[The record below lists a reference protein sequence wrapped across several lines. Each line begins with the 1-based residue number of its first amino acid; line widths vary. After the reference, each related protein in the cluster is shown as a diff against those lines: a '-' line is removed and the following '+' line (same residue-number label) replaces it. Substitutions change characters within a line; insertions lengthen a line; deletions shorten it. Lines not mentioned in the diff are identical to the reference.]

1 MNDALPLSWRM
12 VGFQDFLGIRVVAW
26 APDQVTLE
34 LGVEPHHLNRSEI
47 VHGGVLCTLLDVAM
61 SFSGLH
67 CEAPDQLRKA
77 MTLSL
82 TTTFVASAK
91 GDTLRAIGRLEGGG
105 RSTFMASGKVL
116 DSEGQLVAMGEGT
129 FRRRRG
135 SEAEQGKG
143 Q

>member
-12 VGFQDFLGIRVVAW
+12 VGFQDLLGIRVVDW
-26 APDQVTLE
+26 EPDQVTIE
-34 LGVEPHHLNRSEI
+34 LRVESHHLNRSGI
-47 VHGGVLCTLLDVAM
+47 VHGGVLSTLLDVAL

-67 CEAPDQLRKA
+67 CKAPDQLRKA

-82 TTTFVASAK
+82 STTFVAPAK
-91 GDTLRAIGRLEGGG
+91 GEALRAVGRLEGGG
-105 RSTFMASGKVL
+105 RSTFMASGKVF
-116 DSEGQLVAMGEGT
+116 DSEGNLVAMGEGA

-135 SEAEQGKG
+135 SEAEEGAG

>member
-1 MNDALPLSWRM
+1 MSDSLPLSWQM
-12 VGFQDFLGIRVVAW
+12 VGFQDYLGIHVVDW
-26 APDQVTLE
+26 EPDQVTIE
-34 LGVEPHHLNRSEI
+34 LMIEPCHLNRSGI
-47 VHGGVLCTLLDVAM
+47 VHGGVLSTLLDVAL

-82 TTTFVASAK
+82 TTTFVASAQR
-91 GDTLRAIGRLEGGG
+91 DTLRAIGRLEGGG
-105 RSTFMASGKVL
+105 RSTFMASGKVF
-116 DSEGQLVAMGEGT
+116 DSVGNLVAMGEGS

-135 SEAEQGKG
+135 SEAEEGAG

>member
-1 MNDALPLSWRM
+1 MSDALPLSWRM
-12 VGFQDFLGIRVVAW
+12 VGFQDFLGVRVVHW
-26 APDQVTLE
+26 EPDRVTLE
-34 LGVEPHHLNRSEI
+34 LGVEPHHLNRSGI

-67 CEAPDQLRKA
+67 CAAPDGLRKA

-82 TTTFVASAK
+82 TTTFVAPAK
-91 GDTLRAIGRLEGGG
+91 GEALCAIGRLEGGG

-116 DSEGQLVAMGEGT
+116 DSEGNLVAMGEGV

-135 SEAEQGKG
+135 SEAEEGEG